1 MPFPNVGGKHKNGGV
16 LKRKKKSKEVHM
28 GPYRR
33 MSDFN
38 KAFYALKK
46 KYPKYFYVDAKDI
59 FLKPFVVDKV
69 TENDSPPTWAAKF
82 IAGIRKT

>member
-1 MPFPNVGGKHKNGGV
+1 M
-16 LKRKKKSKEVHM
+16 LKRKKKSNPKVHM

-46 KYPKYFYVDAKDI
+46 KYPKDFYVDGEDI

-69 TENDSPPTWAAKF
+69 TEKDSPPTWAAKF